1 MEAETERMRHPVN
14 GRNREKGTWS
24 YLQIRDLKMEVH
36 TNSVTARQEVR
47 PQGCRQTGVHTGNG
61 AGSHIG
67 RQEGPDAQLKGNDS
81 LGGDGGH

>member
-1 MEAETERMRHPVN
+1 MEAETERMRRPVN

-36 TNSVTARQEVR
+36 TNSVTARQEGR

-81 LGGDGGH
+81 LGGDVGH